1 MSGHDFSR
9 AAKSAKRDWAL
20 APAMARPARNAA
32 SEGILGSERIFFT
45 TTKTCMA
52 KSLLQSERNALLLID
67 VLRSYIAAGKF
78 KLHDFVVMPNHV
90 HLLIEVN
97 NRMTIE
103 KAMQLIK
110 GGFSYRLKKEFGY
123 GGGVATWFFRRQD
136 QRCAKLPATSRIYR
150 SKSCKSRTGRFSR
163 EISLLLYLSGKE
175 KTQGLKPELPVDGT
189 TEVVP

>member
-1 MSGHDFSR
+1 
-9 AAKSAKRDWAL
+9 
-20 APAMARPARNAA
+20 
-32 SEGILGSERIFFT
+32 
-45 TTKTCMA
+45 MA

-123 GGGVATWFFRRQD
+123 GGEVWQPGFSDVRIKDAQSFLQHREYIAQNPVKAGLVDSAEKYPYCYTYL
-136 QRCAKLPATSRIYR
+136 AKKKLR
-150 SKSCKSRTGRFSR
+150 G
-163 EISLLLYLSGKE
+163 
-175 KTQGLKPELPVDGT
+175 
-189 TEVVP
+189 